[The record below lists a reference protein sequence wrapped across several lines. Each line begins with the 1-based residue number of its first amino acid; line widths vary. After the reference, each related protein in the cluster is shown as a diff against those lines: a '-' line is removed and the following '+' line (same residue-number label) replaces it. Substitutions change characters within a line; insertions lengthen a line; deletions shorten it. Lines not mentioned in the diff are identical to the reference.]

1 MRTIT
6 RASDIDRLFKEAR
19 RVSHPALLVL
29 ALPTQERDGGD
40 GRVLFVA
47 GKRLGGAVMRNRC
60 KRVLREAARR
70 AGAPWPGLD
79 VALVAREAT
88 ASAPAALLDEGLAR
102 ALVVLRSPS

>member
-6 RASDIDRLFKEAR
+6 KATEIDRLFKSGR

-29 ALPTQERDGGD
+29 ALPRPDADDGE

-47 GKRLGGAVMRNRC
+47 GKRLGSAVTRNRC

-70 AGAPWPGLD
+70 AGAPWGGWD
-79 VALVAREAT
+79 VALIARETTAT
-88 ASAPAALLDEGLAR
+88 ATATVLDEGIVT
-102 ALVVLRSPS
+102 ALKTLRGPS